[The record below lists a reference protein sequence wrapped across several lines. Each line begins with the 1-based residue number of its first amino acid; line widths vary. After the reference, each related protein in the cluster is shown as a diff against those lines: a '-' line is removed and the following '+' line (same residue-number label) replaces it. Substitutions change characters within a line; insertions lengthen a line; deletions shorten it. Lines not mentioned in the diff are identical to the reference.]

1 VIGLIA
7 AEVGQVVA
15 AGQTVMRLARAD
27 TLEVAIAIPEGRM
40 PEVRALGAAEVTLWA
55 DDKARYAGALREVSP
70 VADPLTRT
78 YAARVS
84 IDQPDAR
91 VLLGMTAK
99 LRFLRRDGSTR
110 LTVPLTAIFQHDGKP
125 ALWIVGADG
134 TVSLRPV
141 AVASYREDTAVIE
154 SGARAGERIVVAG
167 VHKLTAGERGAHHRA
182 STRRAAVAAPGQAG
196 TMTPPNLSEW
206 ALRHR
211 SLTGYLIVVLMLA
224 GVLAYF
230 KLGRAEDPDYT
241 FKAMVVRTL
250 WPGATA
256 PEVQLQVTERIERR
270 LQEVPWVDVLRSQT
284 RPGESLI
291 TVLLKDYTPK
301 TVVPETLV
309 PGAQED
315 RRHAPY
321 AAAGRA
327 RAFHQRRIRRH
338 LHHHLRADRRWLRP
352 RRTAPRSRSH
362 RPRAAPV
369 AGRQEDR
376 AVRRSGREGSISRC
390 RTPNWRRW
398 ASTRWP
404 SSTRCRSRMR

>member
-1 VIGLIA
+1 MNGMTLNTPQARKFCRRLLALSLLALLVACGKAPAPPEPPRPVLTRVLGDTAGEETLTYSGEVRSRYETPLAFRIPGKITARLVDAGAVVKAGQVLATIDPADSALSAMAAAAQLDLATADRQRFRQLREKNFVSQAALDARETSYKAAKAQAELARNQASYTVLKADKPGVIGLIA

-167 VHKLTAGERGAHHRA
+167 VHKLTAGERVHII
-182 STRRAAVAAPGQAG
+182 GQAHAE
-196 TMTPPNLSEW
+196 PPS
-206 ALRHR
+206 RR
-211 SLTGYLIVVLMLA
+211 PD
-224 GVLAYF
+224 
-230 KLGRAEDPDYT
+230 KPGR
-241 FKAMVVRTL
+241 
-250 WPGATA
+250 
-256 PEVQLQVTERIERR
+256 
-270 LQEVPWVDVLRSQT
+270 
-284 RPGESLI
+284 
-291 TVLLKDYTPK
+291 
-301 TVVPETLV
+301 
-309 PGAQED
+309 
-315 RRHAPY
+315 
-321 AAAGRA
+321 
-327 RAFHQRRIRRH
+327 
-338 LHHHLRADRRWLRP
+338 
-352 RRTAPRSRSH
+352 
-362 RPRAAPV
+362 
-369 AGRQEDR
+369 
-376 AVRRSGREGSISRC
+376 
-390 RTPNWRRW
+390 
-398 ASTRWP
+398 
-404 SSTRCRSRMR
+404 

>member
-1 VIGLIA
+1 MTLNTPQARKVRRRLLALSLLALLVACGKAPAPPEPPRPVLTRVLGDTAGEETLTYSGEVRSRYETPLAFRIPGKITARLVDAGAVVKAGQVLATIDPADSALSAMAAAAQLDLATADRQRFRQLREKNFVSQAALDARETSYKAAKAQAELARNQASYTVLKADKPGVIGLIA

-141 AVASYREDTAVIE
+141 ANASYREDTAVIE
-154 SGARAGERIVVAG
+154 SGASAGERIVVAG
-167 VHKLTAGERGAHHRA
+167 VHKLTAGERVHII
-182 STRRAAVAAPGQAG
+182 GQAHAE
-196 TMTPPNLSEW
+196 PPS
-206 ALRHR
+206 RR
-211 SLTGYLIVVLMLA
+211 PD
-224 GVLAYF
+224 
-230 KLGRAEDPDYT
+230 KPGR
-241 FKAMVVRTL
+241 
-250 WPGATA
+250 
-256 PEVQLQVTERIERR
+256 
-270 LQEVPWVDVLRSQT
+270 
-284 RPGESLI
+284 
-291 TVLLKDYTPK
+291 
-301 TVVPETLV
+301 
-309 PGAQED
+309 
-315 RRHAPY
+315 
-321 AAAGRA
+321 
-327 RAFHQRRIRRH
+327 
-338 LHHHLRADRRWLRP
+338 
-352 RRTAPRSRSH
+352 
-362 RPRAAPV
+362 
-369 AGRQEDR
+369 
-376 AVRRSGREGSISRC
+376 
-390 RTPNWRRW
+390 
-398 ASTRWP
+398 
-404 SSTRCRSRMR
+404 